1 LLQRPSIR
9 TDLCHGELR
18 SNAGVASLKRTEARS
33 AQPILGSTTCRPCS
47 LHLKRKRSISREPLE
62 ILDSAAPL
70 YTLAPSYQRKK
81 PKILRIEIPTGLN
94 SGLDDIPGRGGS
106 SCHSLFSASDNDS
119 LFDGLDNLDED
130 PFETE
135 LGVNSDHFVAYKNA
149 PPIAGLFF
157 DPSVLLPQE
166 LADSVV
172 AFCMKTYFNSP
183 ADNQVMLF
191 GRFSPSDSSK
201 STSGL
206 PPILLSLLE
215 ELSTL
220 LQPVLPPETYSL
232 VFPSKPAGAR
242 QAIINL
248 YQPGEGIT
256 PHIDLLKR
264 YGDGIIGVSFSSACV
279 MRFDK
284 VDPVAEDESNNRWD
298 VFLPE
303 RSVIVLSEE
312 ARYRW
317 THGIDRKRK
326 DFVSQSSTSES
337 WIERGVRM
345 SVTFRWLLPG
355 ADIVGDGGDT
365 S

>member
-1 LLQRPSIR
+1 M
-9 TDLCHGELR
+9 
-18 SNAGVASLKRTEARS
+18 
-33 AQPILGSTTCRPCS
+33 
-47 LHLKRKRSISREPLE
+47 
-62 ILDSAAPL
+62 
-70 YTLAPSYQRKK
+70 APSYQRKK

-94 SGLDDIPGRGGS
+94 SGLDDVPGKEGS

-119 LFDGLDNLDED
+119 LFDGLNNLDED
-130 PFETE
+130 SFEAA
-135 LGVNSDHFVAYKNA
+135 LSANSDHFLAYKTA
-149 PPIAGLFF
+149 PPIDGLFF
-157 DPSVLLPQE
+157 DPSVLISQK

-172 AFCMKTYFNSP
+172 AFCMKTYFLSP

-215 ELSTL
+215 ELSIL

-232 VFPSKPAGAR
+232 VFPSIPTRAR

-284 VDPVAEDESNNRWD
+284 VDPVPEDGSDNRWD

-303 RSVIVLSEE
+303 RSAIVLSKE

-317 THGIDRKRK
+317 THGIDKKRK
-326 DFVSQSSTSES
+326 DFVSQSSTSED
-337 WIERGVRM
+337 WVERGVRM

-355 ADIVGDGGDT
+355 ADVVGDVDD
-365 S
+365 SS

>member
-1 LLQRPSIR
+1 M
-9 TDLCHGELR
+9 
-18 SNAGVASLKRTEARS
+18 ASH
-33 AQPILGSTTCRPCS
+33 PCS
-47 LHLKRKRSISREPLE
+47 PKLKRKRSISREPLK
-62 ILDSAAPL
+62 ILDSDTPP

-81 PKILRIEIPTGLN
+81 PKILRIQIPTGLN
-94 SGLDDIPGRGGS
+94 SGLDDVPGKEGS
-106 SCHSLFSASDNDS
+106 SCHSLFSASDSDS
-119 LFDGLDNLDED
+119 LFDDLDNLDED
-130 PFETE
+130 SFETE
-135 LGVNSDHFVAYKNA
+135 LSVKSDHFLAYKTA

-157 DPSVLLPQE
+157 DPSVRLPQE

-172 AFCMKTYFNSP
+172 AFCMKTYFLSP

-206 PPILLSLLE
+206 PPVLSSLLK

-232 VFPSKPAGAR
+232 VFPSKPTGAR

-256 PHIDLLKR
+256 PHVDLLKR

-279 MRFDK
+279 MRFDR
-284 VDPVAEDESNNRWD
+284 VDPVPEDESNNRWD

-303 RSVIVLSEE
+303 RSVIVLSKE
-312 ARYRW
+312 ARYKW
-317 THGIDRKRK
+317 THGIDKRRR
-326 DFVSQSSTSES
+326 DFVSQSSTSQS
-337 WIERGVRM
+337 WVERGVRM

-355 ADIVGDGGDT
+355 ADVIGHADHEDT
-365 S
+365 P

>member
-1 LLQRPSIR
+1 M
-9 TDLCHGELR
+9 
-18 SNAGVASLKRTEARS
+18 
-33 AQPILGSTTCRPCS
+33 
-47 LHLKRKRSISREPLE
+47 
-62 ILDSAAPL
+62 
-70 YTLAPSYQRKK
+70 APSCKRKK

-94 SGLDDIPGRGGS
+94 SGLDDVPGKEGS
-106 SCHSLFSASDNDS
+106 SCHSLFSASDESDDDS

-130 PFETE
+130 SFETE
-135 LGVNSDHFVAYKNA
+135 PGVNSDHFLAYRAA
-149 PPIAGLFF
+149 PPITGLFF

-166 LADSVV
+166 FADSVV
-172 AFCMKTYFNSP
+172 AFCMKTYFLSP
-183 ADNQVMLF
+183 ADNQAMLF
-191 GRFSPSDSSK
+191 GRFSSSNSSK
-201 STSGL
+201 STSDL
-206 PPILLSLLE
+206 PPILLSLLK

-232 VFPSKPAGAR
+232 VFPSKPTGAR

-256 PHIDLLKR
+256 PHVDLLKR
-264 YGDGIIGVSFSSACV
+264 YGDGIIGVSFSSPCV

-284 VDPVAEDESNNRWD
+284 VDPVPEDESDNRWD

-317 THGIDRKRK
+317 THGIDKKRR
-326 DFVSQSSTSES
+326 DFVSQSATSES
-337 WIERGVRM
+337 WVERGVRM

-355 ADIVGDGGDT
+355 ADVVGDVDDT